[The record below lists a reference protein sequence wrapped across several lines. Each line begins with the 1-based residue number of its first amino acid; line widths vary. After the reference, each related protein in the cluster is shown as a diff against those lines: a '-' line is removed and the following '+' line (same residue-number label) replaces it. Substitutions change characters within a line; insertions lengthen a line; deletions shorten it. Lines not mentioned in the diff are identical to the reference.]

1 MRRFVPAMVA
11 GAMAVSFSAL
21 TFAQNTRDNVHYN
34 IHQKGAQNTSTD
46 VLQSGTQNQSA
57 IGSGNQ
63 QSQQYGKGN
72 SASQGSSS
80 AGAGNEHNRQYG
92 DSDRQDKGKH
102 KGWSKNRK
110 DDDDRQSRNER

>member
-1 MRRFVPAMVA
+1 MRAPP
-11 GAMAVSFSAL
+11 
-21 TFAQNTRDNVHYN
+21 
-34 IHQKGAQNTSTD
+34 TS
-46 VLQSGTQNQSA
+46 LPR
-57 IGSGNQ
+57 
-63 QSQQYGKGN
+63 
-72 SASQGSSS
+72 GSSS